1 MKSMKSRRETY
12 VALLESFVVY
22 DSIHSEVGER
32 NMIFSAVS
40 QTYSDDHVFV
50 VRSLMMF
57 LRVERCRD
65 LHDGFYTN
73 TLFKITSHY
82 YRELFGKLEH

>member
-12 VALLESFVVY
+12 AALLESFVVY

-40 QTYSDDHVFV
+40 QT
-50 VRSLMMF
+50 
-57 LRVERCRD
+57 
-65 LHDGFYTN
+65 
-73 TLFKITSHY
+73 
-82 YRELFGKLEH
+82 